1 VENRGGNQSNI
12 KAILILLIFA
22 GPAFG
27 ESKTERQLRGQ
38 VAELSNQLRTQAT
51 QLNATTQERDQLR
64 AQLKNQ
70 GERNKA
76 ESQVVSTA
84 VVSTAVPKLEKALAK
99 QQQVSIGNQDRNFK
113 ETQKSREDMG
123 DIRSLIV
130 EIAGLQEKDHAEIA
144 KQATASNSNTGMI
157 KELQANLS
165 ISMVIGAVAFVI
177 FIICVGF
184 ALYYIAF
191 LHNKIRAKPKSE

>member
-1 VENRGGNQSNI
+1 M
-12 KAILILLIFA
+12 KLAILLLCA
-22 GPAFG
+22 VALYA
-27 ESKTERQLRGQ
+27 ESKTERQLRVQ
-38 VAELSNQLRTQAT
+38 VAELSA
-51 QLNATTQERDQLR
+51 QLNATAQERDQLR

-70 GERNKA
+70 GEKSKA
-76 ESQVVSTA
+76 TDSQVAQA
-84 VVSTAVPKLEKALAK
+84 VVSTAVPKLEKAMAK
-99 QQQVSIGNQDRNFK
+99 QQQISIGNQDRNFK
-113 ETQKSREDMG
+113 ETQKSREDMAAVQKLVV
-123 DIRSLIV
+123 DI
-130 EIAGLQEKDHAEIA
+130 AKLQSKDHTEIDNR
-144 KQATASNSNTGMI
+144 TRASNNNNVMI

>member
-1 VENRGGNQSNI
+1 M
-12 KAILILLIFA
+12 KLALLLLYAASAFA
-22 GPAFG
+22 
-27 ESKTERQLRGQ
+27 ESKTERQLRVQ
-38 VAELSNQLRTQAT
+38 VAELSNELRNQAA
-51 QLNATTQERDQLR
+51 QLNATVQERDQLR

-70 GERNKA
+70 GDKNKA
-76 ESQVVSTA
+76 TDSQVAQV
-84 VVSTAVPKLEKALAK
+84 VVSTAVPKLEKAMAK

>member
-1 VENRGGNQSNI
+1 M
-12 KAILILLIFA
+12 KLALLLLCA
-22 GPAFG
+22 GSLYA
-27 ESKTERQLRGQ
+27 ESKTERQLRVQ
-38 VAELSNQLRTQAT
+38 VAELSNELRNQAA
-51 QLNATTQERDQLR
+51 QLNATVQERDQLR

-70 GERNKA
+70 GDKNKA
-76 ESQVVSTA
+76 TDSQVAQV

>member
-1 VENRGGNQSNI
+1 M
-12 KAILILLIFA
+12 KLALLLLCA
-22 GPAFG
+22 GSLYA
-27 ESKTERQLRGQ
+27 ESKTERQLRVQ
-38 VAELSNQLRTQAT
+38 VAELSNELRNQAA
-51 QLNATTQERDQLR
+51 QLNATVQERDQLR

-70 GERNKA
+70 GDKNKA
-76 ESQVVSTA
+76 TDSQVAQV
-84 VVSTAVPKLEKALAK
+84 VVSTAVPKLEKAMAK

>member
-1 VENRGGNQSNI
+1 M
-12 KAILILLIFA
+12 KLALLLLYAASAFA
-22 GPAFG
+22 
-27 ESKTERQLRGQ
+27 ESKTEKQLRVQ
-38 VAELSNQLRTQAT
+38 VAELSNELRNQAA
-51 QLNATTQERDQLR
+51 QLNATAQERDQLR

-99 QQQVSIGNQDRNFK
+99 QQQVSIGNLDRNFK
-113 ETQKSREDMG
+113 ETQKSREDMA
-123 DIRSLIV
+123 DIHTLIV
-130 EIAGLQEKDHAEIA
+130 EIGKLQEEDHAEIENRT
-144 KQATASNSNTGMI
+144 KASNNNNVMI
-157 KELQANLS
+157 RQLQSNLS

>member
-1 VENRGGNQSNI
+1 M
-12 KAILILLIFA
+12 KLALLLLCA
-22 GPAFG
+22 GSLYA
-27 ESKTERQLRGQ
+27 ESKTERQLRVQ
-38 VAELSNQLRTQAT
+38 VAELSNELRNQAA
-51 QLNATTQERDQLR
+51 QLNATVQERDQLR

-84 VVSTAVPKLEKALAK
+84 VVLTAVPKLEKTLAK

-123 DIRSLIV
+123 DIHTLIV
-130 EIAGLQEKDHAEIA
+130 DIGKLQESDHTEIA
-144 KQATASNSNTGMI
+144 KQATASNSNTVMI
-157 KELQANLS
+157 KELQTNFS
-165 ISMVIGAVAFVI
+165 ISMVVGSIAFVI
-177 FIICVGF
+177 FLICVGF

-191 LHNKIRAKPKSE
+191 LHNRIRAEPKSK